1 MASKPTY
8 MLTENVANCLRALA
22 YDLLQAIDEMLA
34 ASHQDAEM
42 GSDLGL
48 EAMGF
53 WESRAK
59 LHDALEDA
67 AADDDL
73 F

>member
-1 MASKPTY
+1 MTNDPAY
-8 MLTENVANCLRALA
+8 VLTENVARCLRALA
-22 YDLLQAIDEMLA
+22 YDFLQAIDDILA
-34 ASHQDAEM
+34 ASHQDADAE
-42 GSDLGL
+42 GDLGL

-59 LHDALEDA
+59 LSTALKGA
-67 AADDDL
+67 KPDDDL

>member
-1 MASKPTY
+1 MTSKPTY
-8 MLTENVANCLRALA
+8 ILTENVAHCLRALA
-22 YDLLQAIDEMLA
+22 YDLLQAIDEILA
-34 ASHQDAEM
+34 SSHQDADS

-48 EAMGF
+48 EAMDF

-59 LHDALEDA
+59 LSTALRDPE
-67 AADDDL
+67 DDL

>member
-1 MASKPTY
+1 MTNEPTY
-8 MLTENVANCLRALA
+8 VLTENVANCLRALA
-22 YDLLQAIDEMLA
+22 YDLLRAIDEILT
-34 ASHQDAEM
+34 ASHHDAEH
-42 GSDLGL
+42 GSGLGL

-59 LHDALEDA
+59 LSAALKDAGS
-67 AADDDL
+67 DDEL